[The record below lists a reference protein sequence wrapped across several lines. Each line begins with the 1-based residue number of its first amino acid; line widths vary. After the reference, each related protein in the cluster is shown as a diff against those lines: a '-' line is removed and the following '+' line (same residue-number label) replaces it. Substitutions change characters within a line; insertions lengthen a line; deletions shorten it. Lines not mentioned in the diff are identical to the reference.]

1 MSAQE
6 NAPITFTEQE
16 QVDLR
21 NLNGN
26 LELFSLL
33 KSLLTQGLFPGNASV
48 ALIRCQQLADS
59 LISNTQKQLEE
70 VQKNASSRSK
80 DAPKSSKAE

>member
-6 NAPITFTEQE
+6 NAPVTFTEQE

-59 LISNTQKQLEE
+59 LIANTQKQLDDL
-70 VQKNASSRSK
+70 QKNAASRAK
-80 DAPKSSKAE
+80 ESSKAN

>member
-6 NAPITFTEQE
+6 NAPVTFTEQE

-33 KSLLTQGLFPGNASV
+33 RGLLAQGLFPGNASV

-59 LISNTQKQLEE
+59 LISNTQKQLDDL
-70 VQKNASSRSK
+70 QKNAASRAKES
-80 DAPKSSKAE
+80 AKAN

>member
-1 MSAQE
+1 MSAKQS
-6 NAPITFTEQE
+6 APITFTEQE

-33 KSLLTQGLFPGNASV
+33 RGLLTQGQFPGAASV
-48 ALIRCQQLADS
+48 ALIRCQQFTES
-59 LISNTQKQLEE
+59 LINNTQQQIDDL
-70 VQKNASSRSK
+70 QKAAASRTK
-80 DAPKSSKAE
+80 DSGKE